1 VDAWRFIQMAS
12 TRRREEREDTMKRAV
27 SRVQD
32 ILRRWDPLG
41 VRPGE
46 FAPIDEYDSYA
57 PHIVSMV
64 AQRCSLEEL
73 CVHLQGIRV
82 ETMCVGPDS
91 RRDREIAGEIL
102 SIS

>member
-1 VDAWRFIQMAS
+1 
-12 TRRREEREDTMKRAV
+12 MKRAV
-27 SRVQD
+27 SRVQE
-32 ILRRWDPLG
+32 ILKRWDPLD

-73 CVHLQGIRV
+73 CAYLQSLRV
-82 ETMCVGPDS
+82 ERMGVGADS
-91 RRDREIAGEIL
+91 RRDHEIAGEIL